1 VYLKKIELKGFKSF
15 ADRIEIDFL
24 SGITCI
30 VGPNGTGKS
39 NITDAVKWVLGEQKA
54 SSLRGEKMQD
64 VIFNGTVHRKALN
77 FAEVILYLDNKS
89 GFFNSE
95 FTDISIKRRLHR
107 SGESEYLI
115 NNNQCRLKDVKE
127 LFMDTGVGTSGYSI
141 IGQGNIDDIL
151 SDNKFDRRLIFEEA
165 AGIVKFNTKKTEAK
179 RRLEK
184 VDDNIDRINDIVI
197 EVEDRIEPLKEESEK
212 AKEFI
217 SIEKQVKSG
226 EIKYLLDEYNDYKY
240 KADSIEKKMIEKE
253 NELTKL
259 KDKKVLLIEKID
271 YTTNLVKDIKEKLEK
286 LKSSS
291 SSLLKEKDDS
301 NIDIKVREEKLS
313 NKKNELSK
321 MKENLMEIQNK
332 YTEVSNDIDLYNK
345 KLKNLSE
352 DKNLLSNELIT
363 LDSKHAFLK
372 EKKILQ
378 ESGKDEIN
386 EKLVNVLGNIESNKA
401 QKEKINE
408 YIEKLKERNNITNQ
422 SKKLAK
428 ELVDDSNEK
437 LKKNSLVHVDLD
449 NKMEKNITISNIK
462 AVEVDN
468 VNKKIEEKKLM
479 FEEINKTKYKA
490 ESELEVLKNI
500 EKSSDGINS
509 TIKRILKYFKD
520 KKLNDQI
527 IGMVSDLME
536 VPDGYEEA
544 ISVSLGRALTN
555 IVTESDETAS
565 ELIKYLKKDN
575 VGRATFLPIGS
586 FKEIHKKTKISG
598 NGFLG
603 YAAEIIKYDDKYK
616 NMFDY
621 LLGKV
626 LIVDN
631 IDNGIKLS
639 KTLKQYFK
647 IVTLDGDVIITN
659 GAISGG
665 SKNKHAD
672 NMFKRKQK
680 IDLLDKKCVELTQKS
695 SEIGEAID
703 KYKARYD
710 EIIDTMEKLKNQLI
724 DYKSKKSILV
734 TEDQVLVNKLENDN
748 KNYKLL
754 SNDQKSIEKELG
766 KELENLNTVN
776 NKINELIKEKSKL
789 ESILT
794 GDKDPI
800 NSEKSL
806 NEVEN
811 LMTEI
816 KIEIAKNIENTR
828 NSQSKV
834 EELVNI
840 NEQANQRIV
849 YLNELIEKF
858 EEEIFEEIELLD
870 FKKDIFSKLLEKV
883 KEISIKKSNYTEE
896 ILKYEENVENYSRKT
911 QEVEDSTNNLREN
924 IHSNEIEKTKLDVKS
939 VNISNKIWELYEM
952 SVIEAQNYIKD
963 IVEFISKT
971 QFKKLKRRLK
981 EIEHVNLNSIKEYEV
996 LKERY
1001 EFMLGQLEDLTTSK
1015 EELNKFIHQ
1024 MERKIVKRFRETFN
1038 DINKEFKITFNK
1050 LFGGGTGELVLED
1063 PNDIL
1068 GSDINIMASP
1078 LGKKMKNINLLS
1090 GGEKALTAIALLFA
1104 VLKAK
1109 PTPFCILDEI
1119 EAALDDVNIF
1129 KFGEFLRDLSK
1140 KSQFVVITHRKRTME
1155 FADVLYGVS
1164 MQEYGVSNII
1174 SVNLAE
1180 YDFEEEV
1187 NVKEII

>member
-1 VYLKKIELKGFKSF
+1 MYLKKVELKGFKSF
-15 ADRIEIDFL
+15 ANRIEIDFL

-54 SSLRGEKMQD
+54 SSLRGEIMQD
-64 VIFNGTVHRKALN
+64 VIFNGTTHRKKLN

-115 NNNQCRLKDVKE
+115 NNSQCRLKDVKE

-179 RRLEK
+179 KRLEK
-184 VDDNIDRINDIVI
+184 VDDNIDRINDIII

-226 EIKYLLDEYNDYKY
+226 EIKYLLDEYNQYKY
-240 KADSIEKKMIEKE
+240 QAETIGKKMVEKE
-253 NELTKL
+253 NELDKL
-259 KDKKVLLIEKID
+259 KDKKVILTEKIAF
-271 YTTNLVKDIKEKLEK
+271 TTKMIKDAKEKLDK

-321 MKENLMEIQNK
+321 TKETLEEIRNE
-332 YTEVSNDIDLYNK
+332 YTQVLNDINIYNEKLK
-345 KLKNLSE
+345 KLNK
-352 DKNLLSNELIT
+352 DKNLLSNELTT
-363 LDSKHAFLK
+363 LDSKSVLLK
-372 EKKILQ
+372 EQKILK

-386 EKLVNVLGNIESNKA
+386 KKLVNVLGNIESNKA
-401 QKEKINE
+401 QKEKIEE
-408 YIEKLKERNNITNQ
+408 YVEKLKERNNVIGK
-422 SKKLAK
+422 SKELAK

-437 LKKNSLVHVDLD
+437 LKKNSLLHADLD
-449 NKMEKNITISNIK
+449 NKIEKNITISNIK
-462 AVEVDN
+462 AVELDN
-468 VNKKIEEKKLM
+468 FNKKIEEKKLM
-479 FEEINKTKYKA
+479 FEEVTKTKYKA

-500 EKSSDGINS
+500 EKSTDGKNFAV
-509 TIKRILKYFKD
+509 KKMLKYFKD
-520 KKLNDQI
+520 KKLSDKI

-544 ISVSLGRALTN
+544 ISVSLGRSLTN
-555 IVTESDETAS
+555 IVTESDENARD
-565 ELIKYLKKDN
+565 LIKSLKKDN

-586 FKEIHKKTKISG
+586 LKKIQNKTKISG

-603 YAAEIIKYDDKYK
+603 YATEVIEYDDKYK

-647 IVTLDGDVIITN
+647 IVTLDGDIIITN
-659 GAISGG
+659 GAITGG
-665 SKNKHAD
+665 SKNKHID

-680 IDLLDKKCVELTQKS
+680 IELLGKQCVELTQKS
-695 SEIGEAID
+695 LELGESVD

-710 EIIDTMEKLKNQLI
+710 EIVDTMEKLKDQLI
-724 DYKSKKSILV
+724 EYKSKESILV

-748 KNYKLL
+748 KNYKML
-754 SNDQKSIEKELG
+754 SNDQKGIEKEWA
-766 KELENLNTVN
+766 KELENLNNVD
-776 NKINELIKEKSKL
+776 NKINEFIKEKDTL
-789 ESILT
+789 DIILN
-794 GDKDPI
+794 GEKDSV

-806 NEVEN
+806 NEVES
-811 LMTEI
+811 LITEI
-816 KIEIAKNIENTR
+816 KIEIAKNTENTK
-828 NSQSKV
+828 NSQSKI
-834 EELVNI
+834 EELISV
-840 NEQANQRIV
+840 NEQTNQRIV
-849 YLNELIEKF
+849 YLNELIEKY
-858 EEEIFEEIELLD
+858 EDEIFEEIELLD
-870 FKKDIFSKLLEKV
+870 YKKDIFSKLLEKV
-883 KEISIKKSNYTEE
+883 KEISSKKNNYIDEIIKCEKN
-896 ILKYEENVENYSRKT
+896 LENYSKET
-911 QEVEDSTNNLREN
+911 EEVEDSTNNLREN
-924 IHSNEIEKTKLDVKS
+924 IHFNEIEKTKLDVKS

-981 EIEHVNLNSIKEYEV
+981 EIEHVNLNSINEYEA

-1001 EFMLGQLEDLTTSK
+1001 EFMRSQMEDLTTSK
-1015 EELNKFIHQ
+1015 EELTKFIRQ

-1038 DINKEFKITFNK
+1038 EINKEFKVTFNK
-1050 LFGGGTGELVLED
+1050 LFGGGIGELVFED

-1078 LGKKMKNINLLS
+1078 LGKRMKSINLLS

-1119 EAALDDVNIF
+1119 EAALDDVNIS
-1129 KFGEFLRDLSK
+1129 KFGGFLRELSK
-1140 KSQFVVITHRKRTME
+1140 ESQFIVITHRKGTME

-1174 SVNLAE
+1174 SVKLAD

-1187 NVKEII
+1187 NAKEII